1 MNNKT
6 IIGLI
11 TLILFCLTITY
22 YLSKV
27 KNNFDYFIN
36 NKINAKIIE
45 VYNSE
50 NKSLE
55 FYYNKN
61 YCITTTDTKGDSL
74 IIGDSI
80 QKDKNSIKFN
90 IFRKNKFGRYDFL
103 KTYEASGF

>member
-55 FYYNKN
+55 F
-61 YCITTTDTKGDSL
+61 L
-74 IIGDSI
+74 L
-80 QKDKNSIKFN
+80 Q
-90 IFRKNKFGRYDFL
+90 
-103 KTYEASGF
+103 